1 MDTNKIFGID
11 TFDKKQ
17 MKDSL
22 PFPIYQKWKNA
33 VRKEDLL
40 DIETAEIIA
49 HAMKKWAIER
59 GATHFCHWFQPLNGL
74 TAKKHDSFL
83 DRGDDNTPINRFSAK
98 ELIKGEP
105 DASSFPTGS
114 IRSTFEARGY
124 TYWDCTSNTFIVDN
138 IMYIPSVFVSYDG
151 TTLDKKLPLLKSL
164 DYLSDYATKL
174 YNEISDDHCYRMKVK
189 IGLEQEFFL
198 IDENVYKQRI
208 DLINTGRTLLG
219 AQAPKSQELTD
230 HYFGS
235 IPQRVEAF
243 YKDFDEKLFRLGIYA
258 KTEHN
263 EVAPNQFEV
272 AILFENA
279 NISVDDNH
287 LVMEILKTTARKHH
301 LVCLLHEKPFKG
313 VNGSGKHNNYSLV
326 TNHGRNVFSPKADME
341 NDLVFLIFTA
351 CLIEAVDKS
360 QALLRSAS
368 STTSNDYR
376 LGGDEAP
383 PSIISMDL
391 GQDIEETFNSLMNE
405 EEIVRNY
412 PEFSIN
418 RFDYIPPN
426 MTDRNRTSPFA
437 FSGNKF
443 EFRMLGSSNSA
454 SDVNI
459 VLNTMYANAIKRVYE
474 KYKSQN
480 ENIEQFIKSEVV
492 NILKNHKHILYR
504 QDNYTE
510 LWREEAKK
518 RGLLDLVHYFDSLY
532 SLISKESIKD
542 FCGILSEEEL
552 HAIYDV
558 GLEDVI
564 TTHEI
569 EAKTL
574 IYMLDK
580 FVINAFSK
588 QLIQNSNL
596 IKKCGINSLDST
608 QEKLKNGLNEIIDK
622 RNNLEEMI
630 QKSDFE
636 SKYEKA
642 KYFQYEISPL
652 IEEIREIHDG
662 LEKFVYKENYSLC
675 DIQDIYSSLI

>member
-22 PFPIYQKWKNA
+22 PFPVYQKWKNA

-40 DIETAEIIA
+40 DLETAEIIA

-59 GATHFCHWFQPLNGL
+59 GVTHFCHWFQPLNGL

-83 DRGDDNTPINRFSAK
+83 DRNDDNTPINRFSAK

-138 IMYIPSVFVSYDG
+138 IMYIPSIFVSYDG
-151 TTLDKKLPLLKSL
+151 TTLDKKLPLLKSM

-174 YNEISDDHCYRMKVK
+174 YNEISDEHCYRMKVK

-198 IDENVYKQRI
+198 IDENIYKNRI

-243 YKDFDEKLFRLGIYA
+243 YRDIDERLLRLGIYA

-279 NISVDDNH
+279 NIAVDDNH
-287 LVMEILKTTARKHH
+287 LVMEILKTTARKHK

-326 TNHGRNVFSPKADME
+326 TNYGRNVFSPQGDMGS
-341 NDLVFLIFTA
+341 DLVFLIFTA

-360 QALLRSAS
+360 QALLRMAS
-368 STTSNDYR
+368 SRTSNDYR

-383 PSIISMDL
+383 PSIISIDL
-391 GQDIEETFNSLMNE
+391 GEDIEETLRCLMNNE
-405 EEIVRNY
+405 SIVRNY
-412 PEFSIN
+412 PEFSIS

-474 KYKSQN
+474 KYKSQSKS
-480 ENIEQFIKSEVV
+480 IEEFIKIEVAD
-492 NILKNHKHILYR
+492 IITNHEKILYR
-504 QDNYTE
+504 KDNYTDT
-510 LWREEAKK
+510 WREEAKQ
-518 RGLLDLVHYFDSLY
+518 RGLLNLVHYFDSLN
-532 SLISKESIKD
+532 SLVSEESIKS
-542 FCGILSEEEL
+542 FCGILNEEEL
-552 HAIYDV
+552 GALYEV
-558 GLEDVI
+558 GLDDVI

-580 FVINAFSK
+580 YVINAFSK
-588 QLIQNSNL
+588 QLFNNKNL
-596 IKKCGINSLDST
+596 IEQCDINSLVST
-608 QEKLKNGLNEIIDK
+608 QDKLKDGLNEIVEC
-622 RNNLEEMI
+622 RNKLEIML

-642 KYFQYEISPL
+642 RYFQYEISPL
-652 IEEIREIHDG
+652 IEKIRDIHDS
-662 LEKFVYKENYSLC
+662 LEKFVYKENYGLS